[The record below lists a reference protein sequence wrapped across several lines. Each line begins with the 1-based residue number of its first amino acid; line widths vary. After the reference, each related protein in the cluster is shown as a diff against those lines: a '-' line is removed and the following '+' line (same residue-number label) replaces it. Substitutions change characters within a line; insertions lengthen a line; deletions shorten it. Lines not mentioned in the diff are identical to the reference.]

1 VIGRLRTLL
10 RLVQFEHTI
19 FALPF
24 AYSGAVIA
32 AHGFPGWARLWWIT
46 LAMAGARSCAF
57 ALNRLI
63 DREIDARNP
72 RTAARPSVTGEVST
86 AGMVGLAVVAAAALV
101 LAASQLNRLC
111 LELSPIPLLL
121 FVVYPYAKRVTWLAH
136 FVLGSATAGAPVG
149 GWIAVTGRWDEPAVL
164 LGVTVL
170 TWMAGFDI
178 LYALQDIDVDRAQG
192 LHSVPARFSLPTAFL
207 ISDGAHVATAAL
219 LVLSGL
225 AAGLGWPFFVAAVAG
240 IALLVYEHS
249 LVSPRDFSRINRAF
263 FTVNSYFA
271 VVVLAGAVAAVAL

>member
-1 VIGRLRTLL
+1 VITRMRVML

-86 AGMVGLAVVAAAALV
+86 AGMLGLAVVAAAALV

-121 FVVYPYAKRVTWLAH
+121 FVAYPYAKRVT
-136 FVLGSATAGAPVG
+136 
-149 GWIAVTGRWDEPAVL
+149 
-164 LGVTVL
+164 
-170 TWMAGFDI
+170 
-178 LYALQDIDVDRAQG
+178 
-192 LHSVPARFSLPTAFL
+192 
-207 ISDGAHVATAAL
+207 
-219 LVLSGL
+219 
-225 AAGLGWPFFVAAVAG
+225 
-240 IALLVYEHS
+240 
-249 LVSPRDFSRINRAF
+249 
-263 FTVNSYFA
+263 
-271 VVVLAGAVAAVAL
+271 